1 MDRCA
6 AETFP
11 FSPITAVRPY
21 LNQSTNRKEWRF
33 QPTARADLCKM
44 GFLAKKIEYP
54 QYLNG
59 S

>member
-44 GFLAKKIEYP
+44 GVFGEK
-54 QYLNG
+54 N
-59 S
+59 